1 MVYNYCENTPT
12 YIPTYLPPIIPPNTH
27 LPPLEYTHS
36 NAVIFKTKTLYRLF
50 SIQYFNITS
59 YAQHERGIA
68 MVKVEDVLPPSPDE
82 VFDLGKGVV
91 TDVVDGVTDIIDV
104 PIDTFKKINA
114 RVKRFAP

>member
-1 MVYNYCENTPT
+1 
-12 YIPTYLPPIIPPNTH
+12 
-27 LPPLEYTHS
+27 
-36 NAVIFKTKTLYRLF
+36 
-50 SIQYFNITS
+50 
-59 YAQHERGIA
+59 